1 MKTRLLVVLLL
12 GCILAG
18 GLGWYFSQPKS
29 TATANSA
36 DPATASTS
44 VATPTPAQSPT
55 VLPTKAPAP
64 IVQVEKPVVAA
75 APVVAPVASTSADP
89 ASTPA
94 ANEPQPQAD
103 LKSCISQT
111 ITLLQARDVVGL
123 VKTIMPPT
131 AIQRM
136 IDAGQ
141 ATDPE
146 SIAAQ
151 ERAQRPTIDQDMT
164 DLLQA
169 LQSVQGQEPEMNK
182 DGTQAVYHLPTPIGR
197 FNDVTFQ
204 QQGGKWYLN

>member
-1 MKTRLLVVLLL
+1 LVV
-12 GCILAG
+12 GCILAA
-18 GLGWYFSQPKS
+18 GLGWYFSQSAS
-29 TATANSA
+29 TAAENPTNPKTAATVVPASA
-36 DPATASTS
+36 PALPS
-44 VATPTPAQSPT
+44 VM
-55 VLPTKAPAP
+55 LPLKAPAP
-64 IVQVEKPVVAA
+64 VMQVEKPVIAAVPVATNFPVAA
-75 APVVAPVASTSADP
+75 SLVSDT
-89 ASTPA
+89 TPA
-94 ANEPQPQAD
+94 PNEPQPQAD